1 MKKYQS
7 RILIVLLVL
16 LSAKV
21 LLPQLDSLR
30 ESIQA
35 LQSADL
41 SWILLGI
48 LVFFSGVPILAVQF
62 TALAFRK
69 LVFLLT
75 LRVQAAT
82 LFVNKILP
90 NGVGTI
96 SLNAYYLVK
105 KGHTPSQA
113 TSVLTVNTLTSLT
126 AYITIIIA
134 ALLVSP
140 LNLSLIASAKIPID
154 TVLFLVLLL
163 IGAGFILYRVRRIR
177 EKIRQ
182 VLHNLRRDIST
193 YKARPKS
200 VLVALIFNGMGTSV
214 NVLTIMFAAH
224 AVGIE
229 VSFANAL
236 LAYTFGNIASAIV
249 PTPGGIGSIEAG
261 IYSGLVLV
269 GLDPTDSMTVTLL
282 YRLISYWLPILPGY
296 FFFWSLKKDLLADY
310 SPGGRKSKKAR
321 ESTSK

>member
-7 RILIVLLVL
+7 RILITLLVL

-30 ESIQA
+30 DSIQA

-41 SWILLGI
+41 AWIFLGI
-48 LVFFSGVPILAVQF
+48 LVYFSGVPILAVQF
-62 TALAFRK
+62 TALAFKK

-75 LRVQAAT
+75 LRVEAAT
-82 LFVNKILP
+82 LFVNKIVP

-96 SLNAYYLVK
+96 SLNAFYLVK
-105 KGHTPSQA
+105 KDHTPIQA
-113 TSVLTVNTLTSLT
+113 ASALTVNTLTSLT
-126 AYITIIIA
+126 AYIAIIILA
-134 ALLVSP
+134 
-140 LNLSLIASAKIPID
+140 LIASTLDLSIIRSVKVPLD
-154 TVLFLVLLL
+154 TVFFILLLL
-163 IGAGFILYRVRRIR
+163 IGAGFMLYRIKNVR

-182 VLHNLRRDIST
+182 TLHDVRRSIAT
-193 YKARPKS
+193 YKNRPKS
-200 VLVALIFNGMGTSV
+200 VITALIFNGLGTSV
-214 NVLTIMFAAH
+214 NVLTIVFSAH

-229 VSFANAL
+229 LSFANAL
-236 LAYTFGNIASAIV
+236 LAYTLGNIASALI

-269 GLDPTDSMTVTLL
+269 GLNPTDSMTVTLL

-296 FFFWSLKKDLLADY
+296 FFFWGLKKDLLADY
-310 SPGGRKSKKAR
+310 SVRGHKPKPA
-321 ESTSK
+321 